1 MLALLKNCLV
11 ETQSLAM
18 GSDGGL
24 GDEVEGI
31 KVSQEHCSDGIK
43 KPKDLVDITLR
54 RMDHD
59 RDGRI
64 SYTDFLI
71 TVASSSLPS

>member
-1 MLALLKNCLV
+1 MLKNCLV

-18 GSDGGL
+18 GPDGGF

-31 KVSQEHCSDGIK
+31 KVSQEHCSAGIK

-71 TVASSSLPS
+71 TVTSSSLPS